1 MILRSV
7 VGKLWLTIIVLV
19 TAVLLVLSL
28 FLTEQIM
35 ETYYQAELHSLDQ
48 LAVQVKETLEKSS
61 KDDQKEYL
69 RSVLKVA
76 DLYDTYMIVLGPN
89 GSVKP
94 ADVSPNV
101 PDLPWQDILEQTEID
116 QVFGGKKQ
124 VLRGRVMVG
133 EKGKA
138 TFPLFK
144 NEIMMVAYPLKNK
157 QGKVNGAVV
166 LYRTQEQLSESQ
178 IKKLIFYSALIGIFL
193 TTIFAF
199 FLSSRITQPLIQM
212 KKAAERMAK
221 GQFSTRIPVR
231 SHERDEIG
239 DLSVAF
245 NRMAA
250 QLEESIHALSQEKE
264 QLASILRSMADGVIT
279 MNAQGQVIVTNPP
292 ANRLLE
298 DWDSDSDE
306 GEESSKRGLPF
317 QLDEI
322 FLQVIAEEKELFGDV
337 AKDGRTWAVVMAPL
351 YARGDVSGAVAVLR
365 DVTEERRLDKL
376 RTDFVA
382 NVSHELR
389 TPLAMLQGYS
399 EALLDGFAQTPE
411 EQREI
416 ATVINDESLRM
427 GRLVRELLDLAR
439 MEAGH
444 IRLETASVDVTELGR
459 RILRKFQ
466 AIAREQEVTLIDKI
480 PSIFAEVI
488 WDEDKVEQVL
498 TNLVDNAIRHTPK
511 GGKVTL
517 TINRIGDKAQLTVK
531 DTGSGIPEEDLPFVF
546 ERFYKADKART
557 RGQSGGTGLGLSIVK
572 HIVEAHGGTVTA
584 KSKLGEGTRFV
595 VQLPLT
601 GPKKVEDSSI

>member
-7 VGKLWLTIIVLV
+7 VGKLWLTIIILV

-35 ETYYQAELHSLDQ
+35 TTYYEAELHSLDQ
-48 LAVQVKETLEKSS
+48 LAVQVRNTLEHSTKEG
-61 KDDQKEYL
+61 QAEYL
-69 RSVLKVA
+69 RSVLNVA

-94 ADVSPNV
+94 AEVSPNV

-116 QVFGGKKQ
+116 QVFHGKKQ
-124 VLRGRVMVG
+124 KLRGRVMVG

-144 NEIMMVAYPLKNK
+144 DEIMMVAYPLKDT

-166 LYRTQEQLSESQ
+166 FYRTQEQLSESE

-221 GQFSTRIPVR
+221 GQFSVRIPVR

-239 DLSVAF
+239 DLSVTF

-279 MNAQGQVIVTNPP
+279 LNAQGQVIVTNPP
-292 ANRLLE
+292 ADRLLE
-298 DWDSDSDE
+298 EWNSDRE
-306 GEESSKRGLPF
+306 GQGSRHGLPSH
-317 QLDEI
+317 LDDF
-322 FLQVIAEEKELFGDV
+322 FLTVIEEEKERFGDIPV
-337 AKDGRTWAVVMAPL
+337 DGRTWAVVMAPL

-411 EQREI
+411 EQKEI

-444 IRLETASVDVTELGR
+444 MNLHPAAIDVPELGR

-466 AIAREQEVTLIDKI
+466 AIAREQGVLLVDEIHPTL
-480 PSIFAEVI
+480 AEAI

-498 TNLVDNAIRHTPK
+498 TNLVDNAIRHTPS
-511 GGKVTL
+511 GGQVTL
-517 TINRIGDKAQLTVK
+517 SIQQLGEKVQLTVK

-572 HIVEAHGGTVTA
+572 HIVEAHGGLVTV

-595 VQLPLT
+595 VQLPLP
-601 GPKKVEDSSI
+601 GPEKKD